1 VTTPFS
7 STPPTNC
14 NKMNYF
20 MKSDL

>member
-14 NKMNYF
+14 NKIHYF